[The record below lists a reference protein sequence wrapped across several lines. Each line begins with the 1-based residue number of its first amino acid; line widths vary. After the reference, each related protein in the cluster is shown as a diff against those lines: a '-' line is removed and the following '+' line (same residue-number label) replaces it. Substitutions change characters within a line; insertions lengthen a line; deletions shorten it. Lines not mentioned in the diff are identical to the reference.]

1 MSRSLVVHHS
11 APLPGCTVRLTQ
23 LRMPLANTL
32 PGWLV
37 EPTSHTS
44 TSARFSSLPQAA
56 PRPCAASQAFASAGP
71 FFGMSSATLDCE
83 PTDTYIFLPSGE
95 NTTSREKWPPPATG
109 ESCGTTISGTPL
121 GWVSPTL
128 YA

>member
-23 LRMPLANTL
+23 LRMPLAKTL
-32 PGWLV
+32 PGLP
-37 EPTSHTS
+37 EPTSQTS
-44 TSARFSSLPQAA
+44 TSARFSSLPQAV
-56 PRPCAASQAFASAGP
+56 PKPCAVSQALASAAL

-95 NTTSREKWPPPATG
+95 KATSREKWPPPATG
-109 ESCGTTISGTPL
+109 DSSGTTICGTAPAL
-121 GWVSPTL
+121 VSPGL